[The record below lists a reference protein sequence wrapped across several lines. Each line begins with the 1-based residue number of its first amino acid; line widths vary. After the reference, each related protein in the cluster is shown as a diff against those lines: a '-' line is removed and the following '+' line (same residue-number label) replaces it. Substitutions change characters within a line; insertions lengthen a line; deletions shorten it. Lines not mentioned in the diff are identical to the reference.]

1 MMEELACNNPNKK
14 VTWKE
19 NLEIDDV
26 PRKLSNRIN
35 IFSLE
40 VNFHFSFSFAWS
52 DPSLDTAQT
61 DDDTYVHWVV
71 CKLDFRI
78 MKMYC

>member
-1 MMEELACNNPNKK
+1 MMEELACNNPNKN

-40 VNFHFSFSFAWS
+40 VDFHFSFSFA
-52 DPSLDTAQT
+52 
-61 DDDTYVHWVV
+61 
-71 CKLDFRI
+71 
-78 MKMYC
+78 